1 MLASKTQRSPNTWR
15 DYPLNPR
22 ISLPGRIGV
31 FVFSGLLL
39 FFPVYAMVSEK
50 GFVGDTG
57 TPLPGIAVALICT
70 VCTIFGC
77 WGMWVSLIYKART
90 LKELDEEAVL
100 TSHDQPSN
108 APDAIVCRYSLGTKA
123 GGVFVDTNARLISFQ
138 NCHTP
143 RGFLT
148 STDEWFTC
156 PITDIKRV
164 HDSNVYKAGR
174 CLTIITGIGGVRIP
188 QTLADYS
195 DIRDTLRRLVA
206 QNDPGF
212 LLHDPAFQIVLGL
225 VIAGGGFLGV
235 FAGWWLSPKNATDS
249 ILAVCIVGGTTLG
262 IVGSLLLTSLA
273 DRFLQ
278 SKFRTRQTKLE

>member
-1 MLASKTQRSPNTWR
+1 MLASETQRSPSIWR
-15 DYPLNPR
+15 NCLLNPR
-22 ISLPGRIGV
+22 ISLIGRIGI
-31 FVFSGLLL
+31 FALSGLLL
-39 FFPVYAMVSEK
+39 FLPVHALVSEK

-57 TPLPGIAVALICT
+57 IPLPGIAVALICT
-70 VCTIFGC
+70 VYTIFGC
-77 WGMWVSLIYKART
+77 LGMWVSLIYKART

-100 TSHDQPSN
+100 TSRDQPSL
-108 APDAIVCRYSLGTKA
+108 APDAIACRYSLGTKA
-123 GGVFVDTNARLISFQ
+123 GGVFVDKNARLISFQ

-156 PITDIKRV
+156 PITEIKRV

-195 DIRDTLRRLVA
+195 DVRDTLRRLVA

-212 LLHDPAFQIVLGL
+212 LLHDPAFQIALGL

-235 FAGWWLSPKNATDS
+235 FAGWWLSPTNATDS

-262 IVGSLLLTSLA
+262 VVASLLLTSLA

-278 SKFRTRQTKLE
+278 SKFRTLQKKPE